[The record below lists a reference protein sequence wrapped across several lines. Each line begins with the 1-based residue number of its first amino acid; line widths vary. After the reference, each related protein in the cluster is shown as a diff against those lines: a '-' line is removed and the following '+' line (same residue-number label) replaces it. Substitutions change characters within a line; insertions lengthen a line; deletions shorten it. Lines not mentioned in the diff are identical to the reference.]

1 MAASRGTFQRI
12 ADELRA
18 ELVDQSDGARLPS
31 EAELTRR
38 FGVARGTVRKAL
50 LALRDQGLIE
60 AEQGA
65 GWRRVRAAG
74 DRRPLAL
81 KMEELVRVGAVGD
94 VFPSEAELSA
104 EFGASR
110 VSVRGALA
118 QLEGRG
124 LLESRPGQRRRIRAL
139 PDVGDGS

>member
-1 MAASRGTFQRI
+1 MSTPRGTFQRI

-18 ELVDQSDGARLPS
+18 EFGAQQDDGRLPS

-50 LALRDQGLIE
+50 LVLRDQGLIE

-65 GWRRVRAAG
+65 GWRRVRSAD

-81 KMEELVRVGAVGD
+81 RMEELVRAGAVGG

-104 EFGASR
+104 QFGASR
-110 VSVRGALA
+110 VSVRSALA

-124 LLESRPGQRRRIRAL
+124 LLESRPGRRRRIRAL
-139 PDVGDGS
+139 PNLDGSS